1 MMHVA
6 PTKPRTTSVID
17 QWALKFFHS
26 LIFVRKNGQENMAS
40 CQGWWG
46 YTSNACSIP
55 GKLAQIQ
62 TIVNYIIM
70 VIENNPKCGP

>member
-26 LIFVRKNGQENMAS
+26 LIFVGKNGQENMA
-40 CQGWWG
+40 GG
-46 YTSNACSIP
+46 DIP
-55 GKLAQIQ
+55 AMP
-62 TIVNYIIM
+62 VVSPANW
-70 VIENNPKCGP
+70 PKSKQ